1 MRPEQ
6 GPLWGC
12 DAEEA
17 GSPTR
22 RWQPLDVGSEARAAA

>member
-17 GSPTR
+17 GTPTPGCVMTP
-22 RWQPLDVGSEARAAA
+22 QSFGGVAA

>member
-17 GSPTR
+17 ESPTTD
-22 RWQPLDVGSEARAAA
+22 RWMHRLRFGGDGP